1 MTDRTKI
8 SELQAKKAVRKANPE
23 RQWGNSH
30 GQSLTKFRA
39 KAGELVDLFALYIE
53 QRMPLPPNSGRG
65 CRVQLPHVEMAF
77 GRMYQAMRQFM
88 DDELT
93 MKKLKENEEKD
104 IITTDINTLHKER
117 TLLFNE
123 IAGQE
128 KERLRLLENIRKLEL
143 SMKDVK
149 NIDNDRQSLYY
160 DMLKRLNE
168 LEGEEEE

>member
-93 MKKLKENEEKD
+93 MKNLKENEAKD

-117 TLLFNE
+117 TMLSNE
-123 IAGQE
+123 IVEQE
-128 KERLRLLENIRKLEL
+128 KERLRLQENIRKLKKEI
-143 SMKDVK
+143 KDSK
-149 NIDNDRQSLYY
+149 NIDVDKQSLYY

>member
-1 MTDRTKI
+1 MTERTKI

-53 QRMPLPPNSGRG
+53 QRMPMPPNSGRG

-88 DDELT
+88 DEELSL
-93 MKKLKENEEKD
+93 KKLKENDAKD

-117 TLLFNE
+117 TLLSNE
-123 IAGQE
+123 IVEQE
-128 KERLRLLENIRKLEL
+128 KERLRLQENIRKLKKEI
-143 SMKDVK
+143 KDSK
-149 NIDNDRQSLYY
+149 NIDVDKQSLYY

-168 LEGEEEE
+168 LEGEEE

>member
-1 MTDRTKI
+1 MTERTKI

-53 QRMPLPPNSGRG
+53 QRMPVPPNSGRG

-93 MKKLKENEEKD
+93 MKNLKENEAKD

-117 TLLFNE
+117 TMLSNE
-123 IAGQE
+123 IVEQE
-128 KERLRLLENIRKLEL
+128 KERLRLQENIRKLKKEI
-143 SMKDVK
+143 KDSK
-149 NIDNDRQSLYY
+149 NIDVDKQSLYY

>member
-53 QRMPLPPNSGRG
+53 QRMPVPPNSGRG

-93 MKKLKENEEKD
+93 MKKLKENEAKD

-117 TLLFNE
+117 TLLSNE
-123 IAGQE
+123 ITAHE
-128 KERLRLLENIRKLEL
+128 KEKIRLLENIRKLEL
-143 SMKDVK
+143 RRKDVK
-149 NIDNDRQSLYY
+149 NIDTDKQSLYY

>member
-1 MTDRTKI
+1 M
-8 SELQAKKAVRKANPE
+8 
-23 RQWGNSH
+23 
-30 GQSLTKFRA
+30 
-39 KAGELVDLFALYIE
+39 VDLFALYIE

-117 TLLFNE
+117 ILLSNE

>member
-117 TLLFNE
+117 TLLSNE

>member
-1 MTDRTKI
+1 MTERTKI

-53 QRMPLPPNSGRG
+53 QRMPMPPNSGRG
-65 CRVQLPHVEMAF
+65 CRVQLPHVEIAF
-77 GRMYQAMRQFM
+77 GKMYQAMRQFM
-88 DDELT
+88 DDELSF
-93 MKKLKENEEKD
+93 KNLKENDAKD

-117 TLLFNE
+117 TLLSNE
-123 IAGQE
+123 IVEQE
-128 KERLRLLENIRKLEL
+128 KERLRLQENIRKLKKEI
-143 SMKDVK
+143 KDSK
-149 NIDNDRQSLYY
+149 NIDVDKQSLYY

-168 LEGEEEE
+168 LEGEEE